1 MGIRVIH
8 VLTHDSIGVGE
19 DGPTHQPVEQM
30 ASLRAIPNLMMFR
43 PADATETA
51 ECWQIA
57 VTTKDRPSG
66 LALTRQ
72 NLAPARTEY
81 SEKNLSAQGAYTL
94 VGKADAKVTIF
105 ASGSE
110 VELALAAAKTLEEKG
125 VSVRVVSVPSTELFF
140 EQPDAYRKEVI
151 GTSPVKIAVEA
162 AVREGWDAFI
172 GPEGTFVGMKGFGA
186 SGPAK
191 DVFKHFGITA
201 DHVVA
206 AAEAK
211 L

>member
-1 MGIRVIH
+1 
-8 VLTHDSIGVGE
+8 
-19 DGPTHQPVEQM
+19 M

-43 PADATETA
+43 PADAVETA

-57 VTTKDRPSG
+57 VSTKDRPSG

-72 NLAPARTEY
+72 NLTTVRTEY
-81 SEKNLSAQGAYTL
+81 SEKNLSTLGAYTL
-94 VGKADAKVTIF
+94 AGNADAKVTIF

-110 VELALAAAKTLEEKG
+110 VEMAVAARKALEEKG
-125 VSVRVVSVPSTELFF
+125 TTVRVVSVPSTELFF
-140 EQPDAYRKEVI
+140 EQPDAYRAEVI
-151 GTSPVKIAVEA
+151 GKSPVKIAVEA
-162 AVREGWDAFI
+162 GVREGWDAFI

-191 DVFKHFGITA
+191 DVFKHFGITVDA
-201 DHVVA
+201 VVA

-211 L
+211 I